1 MRLKHTIIIFA
12 LFVAIGAAGCKDQR
26 KNIVATHNIV
36 GNLLIT
42 TKESAVSMYRQGT
55 ISVETYRQVRTN
67 WLRGQRVYLQASN
80 ALDTI
85 LSADDMDTTEYVA
98 LITQAGIIVTDIAGW
113 LNE

>member
-1 MRLKHTIIIFA
+1 MTKTKYKIIILLVIA
-12 LFVAIGAAGCKDQR
+12 CMVGCQDQR
-26 KNIVATHNIV
+26 KSIVATHNIV

-42 TKESAVSMYRQGT
+42 TKESAVSMYHQGA
-55 ISVETYRQVRTN
+55 ISAETYRQVRTN

-85 LSADDMDTTEYVA
+85 LASDDMDTTEYA
-98 LITQAGIIVTDIAGW
+98 ELITQAGLIMSDIAGW